1 MRRFRKPKSKEEEAN
16 CVGSSVPKNTKY
28 VTKWAVTLFCDWQ
41 KARNN
46 KKAEFEETS
55 FNFGDIK
62 TLQDCDTNLEEMGA
76 QSLNFWMIKFV
87 QEVAKKDGDL
97 YPPKTLNS
105 IVCGIN
111 RYLEDKNDYN
121 FMDKSDKRFSL
132 LRKVMDA
139 EMKESTKKGF
149 GLKNTKPQREPVT
162 AEEEEILWSKGLLG
176 GSSVPKNTKYVT
188 KWAVTLFCDWQ
199 KARNNKKAEFEET
212 SFNFGDI
219 KTLQDCDTNLE
230 EMGAQS
236 LNFWMIK
243 FVQEVA
249 KKDGD
254 LYPPKTLNSI
264 VCGINRYLEDKND
277 YNFMDK
283 SDKRFSLLRKVMDAE
298 MKEST
303 KKGFGLKNTKPQR
316 EPVTAEEEEILWSK
330 GLLGG
335 PCNSEANDS
344 TNYPSFEFNLFD
356 TLGDNVFDNV
366 ISDETLC
373 SINLSDDDLMFNE
386 DVADEILAGID
397 YESATTSVTRPTPK
411 VSEAC
416 TASPPKLVF
425 SNCTFTNVTFTNSK

>member
-176 GSSVPKNTKYVT
+176 VVQ
-188 KWAVTLFCDWQ
+188 D
-199 KARNNKKAEFEET
+199 KAFYFYPNRDFSKFEFEQRPLGE
-212 SFNFGDI
+212 NKLNGILPDELCAKAGLPR
-219 KTLQDCDTNLE
+219 KTAHSLRITTATRLFQSGIE
-230 EMGAQS
+230 EKLIRDRTGH
-236 LNFWMIK
+236 
-243 FVQEVA
+243 
-249 KKDGD
+249 
-254 LYPPKTLNSI
+254 
-264 VCGINRYLEDKND
+264 
-277 YNFMDK
+277 K
-283 SDKRFSLLRKVMDAE
+283 SDSLFKYERV
-298 MKEST
+298 SNQQ
-303 KKGFGLKNTKPQR
+303 LKQ
-316 EPVTAEEEEILWSK
+316 ASSIL
-330 GLLGG
+330 G